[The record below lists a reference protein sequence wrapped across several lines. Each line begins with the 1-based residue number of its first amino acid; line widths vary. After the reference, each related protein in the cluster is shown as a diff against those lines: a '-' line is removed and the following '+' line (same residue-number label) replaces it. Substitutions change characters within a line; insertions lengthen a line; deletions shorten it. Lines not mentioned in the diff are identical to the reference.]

1 MQKIP
6 FTQYQHHF
14 ENEVCKTEHIY
25 PILEDVSVK
34 NLWKRPNLPLNYGTV
49 VCPELWVELEHIPI

>member
-6 FTQYQHHF
+6 FIQYQHHF

-25 PILEDVSVK
+25 IHIYIYIYIYPILEDVNVK
-34 NLWKRPNLPLNYGTV
+34 NL
-49 VCPELWVELEHIPI
+49 